1 MGRIGRHYG
10 VYIVCLT
17 SYMSIWNRV
26 QYPERSKTWQVS
38 RDTTILIVS
47 VGVFVAVFNHA
58 MTAMVGS
65 HIVSPST

>member
-1 MGRIGRHYG
+1 
-10 VYIVCLT
+10 
-17 SYMSIWNRV
+17 MSIWNRV